1 MIKDLNNFMTEA
13 KCKAEVLDKWYVKGI
28 NRKII
33 TIKFLDKVSA
43 VEAATRA
50 LEKEMIDSE
59 KIIMNKK
66 ILVYGTY
73 SKAPS
78 YSFLPDVIAAN
89 AGYYSL
95 KS

>member
-1 MIKDLNNFMTEA
+1 MKDLNIFVTETES
-13 KCKAEVLDKWYVKGI
+13 KVEVLDKWYIKGI

-33 TIKFLDKVSA
+33 TIKFTEKVSP

-50 LEKEMIDSE
+50 LEREMIDSE

-73 SKAPS
+73 NKAPT